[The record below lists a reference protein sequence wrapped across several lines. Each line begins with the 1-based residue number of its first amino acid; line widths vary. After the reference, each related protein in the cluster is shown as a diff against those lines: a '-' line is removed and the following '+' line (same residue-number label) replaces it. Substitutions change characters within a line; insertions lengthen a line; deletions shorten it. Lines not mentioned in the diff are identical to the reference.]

1 MATVFSTLYHAFCPL
16 RSLKSFQ
23 LPFCC
28 LGFIE
33 RKETHSPDLIWEEQ
47 SPPEAFF
54 LFPHSSVF
62 PLQNSSLLFC
72 FQPHIAW
79 VLLCSSSL
87 SPLVWHG
94 VRKGANMGFIT
105 GCHVWLLVGNKS
117 PVAATREAASSF
129 TATARGRLSRDS
141 TAIKSS

>member
-54 LFPHSSVF
+54 LFLHLSVF
-62 PLQNSSLLFC
+62 PLQNSSLLS
-72 FQPHIAW
+72 A
-79 VLLCSSSL
+79 SSL
-87 SPLVWHG
+87 TLPGCCSAPPVSLHLYG
-94 VRKGANMGFIT
+94 TVRGKVLI
-105 GCHVWLLVGNKS
+105 W
-117 PVAATREAASSF
+117 ASSLDVVSGF
-129 TATARGRLSRDS
+129 WWGINPLAHP
-141 TAIKSS
+141 SS

>member
-28 LGFIE
+28 LSFIE

-54 LFPHSSVF
+54 LFPHLSVF
-62 PLQNSSLLFC
+62 PLQNSSLPFC